1 MRYTKGWIALI
12 VVAVL
17 TPIGILA
24 IGSAWGEWD
33 LDTLREL
40 VGYAPDGMRSA
51 HEKRPEAP
59 FPDYE
64 IPGVPGG
71 RWRSGAETIIAALLG
86 AGLTAAAAIGIGR
99 LVKYGTRS

>member
-1 MRYTKGWIALI
+1 MRYAKGWIALI
-12 VVAVL
+12 VMAVL

-33 LDTLREL
+33 LDTVKES
-40 VGYAPDGMRSA
+40 VGYTPDGMRGA
-51 HEKRPEAP
+51 QEKRPEAP

-64 IPGVPGG
+64 VPGMAG
-71 RWRSGAETIIAALLG
+71 DGWRSRAGTIISALLG

-99 LVKYGTRS
+99 LVKYGSCS